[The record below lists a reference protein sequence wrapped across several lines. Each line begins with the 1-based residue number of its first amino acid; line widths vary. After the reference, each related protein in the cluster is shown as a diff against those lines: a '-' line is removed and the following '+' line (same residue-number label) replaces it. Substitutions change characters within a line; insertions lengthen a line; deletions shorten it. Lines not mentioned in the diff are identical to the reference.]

1 MIKNVLCYTYK
12 KQIEVVNCMQ
22 SNELKVK
29 SFRVSQEVTEQLG
42 RMIEERQITTNQ
54 LFEELIQLADQKSP
68 DPLLNEE
75 NAALEAVLQHVT
87 TLFQERATRLEMLRQ
102 ENERIKS
109 KHRNTVESLETQVTE
124 EQARLEAEYQEKTSI
139 HQLEL
144 ERLQKS
150 LEGIKSAKERQE
162 LSFKEEQ
169 TTFKEETKQLKKAF
183 FDLEGQVKKS
193 EDERDQLYRQNQ
205 SLIDMMED
213 FKARARRADQLK
225 EENQKLHLEVQI
237 LRREKAAF
245 ENRLKE
251 QVELALLRERNK

>member
-1 MIKNVLCYTYK
+1 M
-12 KQIEVVNCMQ
+12 
-22 SNELKVK
+22 
-29 SFRVSQEVTEQLG
+29 
-42 RMIEERQITTNQ
+42 
-54 LFEELIQLADQKSP
+54 
-68 DPLLNEE
+68 
-75 NAALEAVLQHVT
+75 
-87 TLFQERATRLEMLRQ
+87 
-102 ENERIKS
+102 
-109 KHRNTVESLETQVTE
+109 TE

>member
-109 KHRNTVESLETQVTE
+109 KH
-124 EQARLEAEYQEKTSI
+124 
-139 HQLEL
+139 
-144 ERLQKS
+144 
-150 LEGIKSAKERQE
+150 
-162 LSFKEEQ
+162 
-169 TTFKEETKQLKKAF
+169 
-183 FDLEGQVKKS
+183 
-193 EDERDQLYRQNQ
+193 
-205 SLIDMMED
+205 
-213 FKARARRADQLK
+213 
-225 EENQKLHLEVQI
+225 
-237 LRREKAAF
+237 
-245 ENRLKE
+245 
-251 QVELALLRERNK
+251 